1 MSLAVWLL
9 VAAVAQGAPA
19 DANAR
24 KAKEG
29 ETRPRKLDL
38 GPYGAPTGG
47 TPEVEE
53 LTDMPRFEST
63 IEVEGKA
70 PVDFDQTMSVW
81 WGHFN
86 ISTGAIYGQ
95 GTAFRMGAPQGGV
108 DIVPLVKWVAGKVS
122 DYKRNRYK
130 PSSLPPVDAPSPGP
144 SPFPDLTLSP
154 DASPSP
160 SPAPTPSPTPT
171 PKP

>member
-1 MSLAVWLL
+1 MSLVAWLL
-9 VAAVAQGAPA
+9 VAAVAQAPPA
-19 DANAR
+19 DADAK

-29 ETRPRKLDL
+29 EARPRKLDL

-47 TPEVEE
+47 KPDVDE

-70 PVDFDQTMSVW
+70 PADFNQTMSVW
-81 WGHFN
+81 WAHFN
-86 ISTGAIYGQ
+86 IPMGAIYGR
-95 GTAFRMGAPQGGV
+95 GTAFRAPPPQGSV
-108 DIVPLVKWVAGKVS
+108 DITPLVSLVSKKVS
-122 DYKRNRYK
+122 DYKRNRRARPK
-130 PSSLPPVDAPSPGP
+130 
-144 SPFPDLTLSP
+144 P

-160 SPAPTPSPTPT
+160 GASPSPDATPMPSPSP

>member
-9 VAAVAQGAPA
+9 AAAVAQAPPA

-29 ETRPRKLDL
+29 ESRPRKLDL

-70 PVDFDQTMSVW
+70 PMDLNQTMSVW
-81 WGHFN
+81 WAHFN
-86 ISTGAIYGQ
+86 IPLGAVYGR
-95 GTAFRMGAPQGGV
+95 GTAFRAPPPQGSV
-108 DIVPLVKWVAGKVS
+108 DVTPLVSLVSKKVS
-122 DYKRNRYK
+122 DYKRNRAARRK
-130 PSSLPPVDAPSPGP
+130 L
-144 SPFPDLTLSP
+144 

-160 SPAPTPSPTPT
+160 SPGPSPSPSPSPAT
-171 PKP
+171 